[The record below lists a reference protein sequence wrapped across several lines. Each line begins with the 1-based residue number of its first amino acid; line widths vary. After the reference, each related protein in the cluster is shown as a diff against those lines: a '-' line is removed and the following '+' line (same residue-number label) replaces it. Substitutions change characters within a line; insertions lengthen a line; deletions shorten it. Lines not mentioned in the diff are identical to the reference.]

1 MIYQL
6 STYVLKNKSPSVEI
20 SSSKATSGMISLIEL
35 GWASI
40 AFDCL
45 ASSGISGSM
54 ILKEYFLTELSGV
67 RICLASYGEGA
78 GLYTGAV
85 TKKYIASMIT
95 NSIKLGMLYW
105 CYANLL
111 FLQKNYC
118 ACLT

>member
-1 MIYQL
+1 
-6 STYVLKNKSPSVEI
+6 
-20 SSSKATSGMISLIEL
+20 MISLIEL

-78 GLYTGAV
+78 GLYVGAV

-111 FLQKNYC
+111 FLEKNYC
-118 ACLT
+118 AC